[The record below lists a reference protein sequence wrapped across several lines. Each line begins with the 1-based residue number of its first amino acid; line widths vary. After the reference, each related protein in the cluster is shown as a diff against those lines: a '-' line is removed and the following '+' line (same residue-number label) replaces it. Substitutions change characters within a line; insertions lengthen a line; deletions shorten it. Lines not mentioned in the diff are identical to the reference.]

1 MTHDRPIA
9 GSRAAAW
16 LALAATPVF
25 ALMAAMTG
33 SPANAA
39 HQMSCS
45 AATHMSSLGGMALMY
60 ALMSAFHCPPWLTL
74 ICRWRSALPV
84 LAPRGDSRAN
94 PGLRCPTHAAFGEAP
109 ARLSSE
115 GYPR

>member
-1 MTHDRPIA
+1 MTDDRRVTIPQ
-9 GSRAAAW
+9 AAAW

-25 ALMAAMTG
+25 ALMAALTG
-33 SPANAA
+33 SPAHVA

-45 AATHMSSLGGMALMY
+45 AATYRSSLGGMALMY

-74 ICRWRSALPV
+74 ISRWRSAACLCWQG
-84 LAPRGDSRAN
+84 APTCAM
-94 PGLRCPTHAAFGEAP
+94 TGEAAP

-115 GYPR
+115 GLPR